1 MKKVFFTLCG
11 LAMFLGAKAQVRV
24 GFENNSQWYVDDK
37 KIKIDEFEAEDRFR
51 SNSYLKADYDWK
63 NWSFG
68 AQVEGYEPKAIMNY
82 SPEYKGFDI
91 GAIYARYHNR
101 ELGLDVTAGH
111 FYDQFGSGL
120 LFRAWEDRQIGINNA
135 VFGLNV
141 KYTLLDHVDIT
152 LLGGKQRIGM
162 GFDLSDSYVFGGNVE
177 VDVADF
183 LKFEEFGLR
192 AGVSYLGKVEKDKD
206 YIEEMNQNLR
216 KMQHAFSGR
225 IGFDYKNFFGEIE
238 YVYKEK
244 DALVESGVKGNTEQ
258 DGNALLFNGGYTAK
272 GTSFSFNLRRLEN
285 MAFYSDRELTAN
297 VYNRGVLNYVPALTK
312 QYDYSLQN
320 IYVYQAQYLLSTF
333 DLQQKIGEIGGQ
345 FDFYHNFEKGST
357 FGGKYGTNVVIN
369 GSYWAGLKPEL
380 VEYVDER
387 QIVKTGFLDF
397 GDKYYHDLG
406 IEVRKK
412 WNNNWSSI
420 FMYLNQYYNQKAL
433 ESLFEGVKANIVSAE
448 ATYQF
453 MDNKS
458 IRLEAQHLWT
468 NEDKKNWAAGTLEF
482 AYNSNWSFFVS
493 DMYNYGNDQ
502 EVVTFDEETMEE
514 KSEKVRLHYYNVGA
528 SFTKGSTRVSASY
541 GRQRGGLL
549 CVGGVC
555 RYVSEAAGL
564 TFGITTSF

>member
-1 MKKVFFTLCG
+1 MKKIFFTLCG
-11 LAMFLGAKAQVRV
+11 LVMFLGAKAQVRV

-68 AQVEGYEPKAIMNY
+68 AQIEGYEPKAILNY

-91 GAIYARYHNR
+91 GAIYARYNNR

-120 LFRAWEDRQIGINNA
+120 LFRSWEDRQIGINNA
-135 VFGLNV
+135 IFGLNV
-141 KYTLLDHVDIT
+141 KYNILDHINLTV
-152 LLGGKQRIGM
+152 LGGKQRIGM

-177 VDVADF
+177 VDVAEF

-206 YIEEMNQNLR
+206 YVEEMNQNLR
-216 KMQHAFSGR
+216 KMQSAFSGR
-225 IGFDYKNFFGEIE
+225 LGFDYKNFFGEIE
-238 YVYKEK
+238 YVYKGK

-258 DGNALLFNGGYTAK
+258 TGNALLFNGGYSAK

-345 FDFYHNFEKGST
+345 FDFYHNFEKGTT

-369 GSYWAGLKPEL
+369 GSYWAGLKPEF
-380 VEYVDER
+380 VEYEDER
-387 QIVKTGFLDF
+387 QIVKTGFFDF
-397 GDKYYHDLG
+397 GEKYYHDFG

-420 FMYLNQYYNQKAL
+420 FMYLNQYYNQRAL

-453 MDNKS
+453 MGNKS
-458 IRLEAQHLWT
+458 VRLEAQHLWT
-468 NEDKKNWAAGTLEF
+468 NEDKKNWVAGTLEF

-502 EVVTFDEETMEE
+502 ELVTFDEETMEE